1 MYAAIL
7 AGGSG
12 TRLWPL
18 STKQTPKQFLRL
30 VSDRTMLQETADR
43 IAPLVPMD
51 QLYIVTS
58 ADYREPVLEQL
69 SDLPP
74 ANIVAEPAGRG
85 TAASIGLAATLIA
98 ARDPHAVMGSFAAD
112 HAISDVAGF
121 RAALA
126 FAEKVARAG
135 MLVTMGIQPSHPETG
150 YGYIRYAKEG
160 APVACS
166 GELVAYAVERFKE
179 KPRRPEAE
187 AYLAEGNYAWN
198 ASIFIWR
205 VDRILREIERYV
217 PEVGAVLRTIGE
229 VAATTRGRMTREV
242 EAVMR
247 QVWPQLDKNVTI
259 DQGVL
264 ENVTSDERE
273 REGTS
278 QIAVIPVDIGWSD
291 IGSWAQVASLR
302 SVDEV
307 GNAVV
312 GLPSDAH
319 YAVQSR
325 DTLIYSTTGRAVA
338 TVGVSGLVIV
348 DTGDILLI
356 CTKDGAQLVKE
367 IAERIQ
373 AAPPPRSD
381 ASE

>member
-1 MYAAIL
+1 MYASIL

-18 STKQTPKQFLRL
+18 STKRTPKQFLRL

-58 ADYREPVLEQL
+58 ADYREPVIEQL
-69 SDLPP
+69 PNLPP
-74 ANIVAEPAGRG
+74 DNIVAEPAGRG

-98 ARDPHAVMGSFAAD
+98 ARDPRAVMGSFAAD

-126 FAEKVARAG
+126 FAAEVARAG
-135 MLVTMGIQPSHPETG
+135 MLVTMGIQPSYPETG
-150 YGYIRYAKEG
+150 YGYIRYAKDG
-160 APVACS
+160 VPVARS
-166 GELVAYAVERFKE
+166 GELIAYAVERFKE
-179 KPRRPEAE
+179 KPRRLEAE

-205 VDRILREIERYV
+205 VDRILQEIERYV
-217 PEVGAVLRTIGE
+217 PEVGAVLRAIGE
-229 VAATTRGRMTREV
+229 VAATTGGRMTPKV

-247 QVWPQLDKNVTI
+247 QVWPRLQKNVTI

-264 ENVTSDERE
+264 ENVTSDERV

-312 GLPSDAH
+312 GLPADAH
-319 YAVQSR
+319 YAVESR
-325 DTLIYSTTGRAVA
+325 DTLIYSTTGRAIA

-348 DTGDILLI
+348 DTGDVLLI
-356 CTKDGAQLVKE
+356 CTKEGAQLVKE
-367 IAERIQ
+367 IAERMQ
-373 AAPPPRSD
+373 AAPPPQSD
-381 ASE
+381 VSG